1 MKTPRFKKQSIFPP
15 GYQGCI
21 SGAVIMLLAVCL
33 TAGTVNYQ
41 RPSGLLCDGRLS
53 AGFPLAFV
61 CDALGESPL
70 SSVGKIDWADADS
83 INLPGSLA
91 DIVFYTVLL
100 WATLFIVRRVFHVAG
115 RRT

>member
-1 MKTPRFKKQSIFPP
+1 
-15 GYQGCI
+15 
-21 SGAVIMLLAVCL
+21 MLLAVCL
-33 TAGTVNYQ
+33 TAGTVDYQ

-61 CDALGESPL
+61 CDASGESPL

-91 DIVFYTVLL
+91 DIVFYNGLL
-100 WATLFIVRRVFHVAG
+100 WATLFIVRRVFYVGG